1 MAMVTLRRNM
11 ATAFEFDITTG
22 WPLAAMSGGHAS
34 LHAQCPASHRGAGCV
49 QPAAAWVWCVTHWH
63 PSIGFSSLICQ
74 FQSLSY

>member
-1 MAMVTLRRNM
+1 M

-49 QPAAAWVWCVTHWH
+49 HRQQRGYGVSPIGTH
-63 PSIGFSSLICQ
+63 PLVSQ
-74 FQSLSY
+74 V